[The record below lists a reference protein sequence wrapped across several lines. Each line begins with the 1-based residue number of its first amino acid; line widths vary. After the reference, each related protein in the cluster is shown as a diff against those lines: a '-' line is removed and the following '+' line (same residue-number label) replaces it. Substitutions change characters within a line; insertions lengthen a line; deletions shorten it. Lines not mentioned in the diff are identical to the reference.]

1 MIDLKS
7 ITGNGTDQQ
16 CHNRDHDRIAEGV
29 KHRKSQILHVDQG
42 LKILDQ
48 IGTRDQPSSYHI
60 NTLVGRTAQHIIQR
74 KCRQK
79 TCYH

>member
-1 MIDLKS
+1 MANKLIDFKS

-48 IGTRDQPSSYHI
+48 IGTRDQPSRKRLRSPLFPHI
-60 NTLVGRTAQHIIQR
+60 ESANTANDA
-74 KCRQK
+74 
-79 TCYH
+79 